1 MPAKNS
7 ISKFHGRFTFIGKP
21 LWKKYKKENKSNISY
36 ADFKL
41 IISASIGEINK
52 WVMKEPIG
60 FQLPGIGHMAVNK
73 FKTFGTFKC
82 YRNGQAVINHNLHTG
97 GTTYRIQYFK
107 NSRNYKTRLPYWFFK
122 ACRTSNRTLAKVLN
136 SETRPHFN
144 SFMQDQF
151 IQKLPR

>member
-7 ISKFHGRFTFIGKP
+7 IGRFHGRFTFISKK
-21 LWKKYKKENKSNISY
+21 LWKKYKKDTGSTITYKE
-36 ADFKL
+36 FQL
-41 IISASIGEINK
+41 IISSSLGEINK
-52 WVMKEPIG
+52 WILREPIG

-73 FKTFGTFKC
+73 FKTFGAFKC
-82 YRNGQAVINHNLHTG
+82 YRNGKALLNHNLHTG
-97 GTTYRIQYFK
+97 GNTHRIQYFK

-122 ACRTSNRTLAKVLN
+122 ACRASNRALGKVLTSSN
-136 SETRPHFN
+136 SPLFN